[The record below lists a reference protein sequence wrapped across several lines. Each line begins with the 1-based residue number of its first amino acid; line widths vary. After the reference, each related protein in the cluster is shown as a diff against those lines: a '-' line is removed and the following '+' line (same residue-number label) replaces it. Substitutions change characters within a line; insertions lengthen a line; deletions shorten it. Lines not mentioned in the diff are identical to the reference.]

1 MAKHSKMRLRKKAT
15 PAFNPFNPKDRA
27 RVEGKIFSDEWVNH
41 NAWMGDE
48 NKKSMTKAE
57 EKKKR
62 LKYQEC
68 ANQCRTKIRMPTYEE
83 WLEEPFLM
91 DGFIMNQPIFED
103 FYPPMFFNFQK
114 PIPVPIIRQEM
125 NKYEAWEEK
134 QNEKMAIF
142 NEMLGE
148 KGIRAGR
155 AGVGEAHKGWGRSKR
170 KY

>member
-1 MAKHSKMRLRKKAT
+1 MAKHSKMRLRKKAI

-41 NAWMGDE
+41 NSWMGDE
-48 NKKSMTKAE
+48 NKKSM
-57 EKKKR
+57 
-62 LKYQEC
+62 
-68 ANQCRTKIRMPTYEE
+68 KIRMPTYEE

-125 NKYEAWEEK
+125 NEYEAWEEK

-142 NEMLGE
+142 KEMMSE